1 MSVRFTEWIE
11 ELGRRVV
18 TVFSRRARFDREME
32 EEMRLH
38 RDLRA
43 RDLLDDGATPQEAR
57 DAAQRRFGNSL
68 RLREEI
74 HQAWGWN
81 WVDGLILDLRY
92 ASRRLRQS
100 PGFTAVAVL
109 TLALGI
115 GASSAIYSFMD
126 ALLLRVLPVP
136 DPQSLVVL
144 KWHIATLDDSGPL
157 GNRSVIHGRSGSTYD
172 VPHLGHTGGIF
183 PYPAFEMFQKNAPP
197 FLNLFAYCRTSR
209 LNVMVKG
216 QAIVAGGEY
225 VSGDYFNGLQVAPAR
240 GRLISADDDHA
251 GSAAVAV
258 ASYGFSESHFGGPA
272 NAVGQIVVVNNV
284 PVTIVGVTAP
294 EFFGVDPGTSP
305 SLFFPVHLNVALEG
319 IKPWGFKPAQYLDQN
334 TYWLEMMARLRPGV
348 TMAQAQAAL
357 APRFHQWAATTATR
371 EVERAN
377 LPELVLQEGAGG
389 LDALRRRYSRPLYI
403 LLTLVTF
410 ILAIACANIANL
422 LLARATARRREIA
435 LRVSIGASRARLVR
449 QLLTESILLGCL
461 GGAAGIAVA
470 VWGIR
475 FLMVLL
481 ANGRRD
487 FTVIHPDLNWHVLGV
502 AAALSVLT
510 GVLFGLAPALQS
522 THVDVMP
529 GLKEIRS
536 GESRSRS
543 GLSLSHVLVVS
554 QIGLSLLMLV
564 AAGLFVRTLKNL
576 QAIELGINRENLL
589 LFSMNA
595 SQVGHG
601 GVEILSF
608 YDGLQKRLAGLPGVR
623 SASLAHAGLVA
634 DGNSSTCVVVPG
646 RPVDNRTYYLN
657 VGPAFFSTMQN
668 PILLGREIDERDQLN
683 SPAVVVVNEEFVK
696 DYFDGLNPLGHHLT
710 FGCMDK
716 ARDLE
721 IVGVAKNAHYGDLR
735 AEIPPVIYVPYKQSP
750 VPTFEMT
757 YALRTAGDPLAMARM
772 VRDIVHQAD
781 PRVPVTDVTTQT
793 AAIDRTMGE
802 EAMFAELCAAF
813 AVLALLIACVGLY
826 GTVSYNVARRTHEI
840 GVRMALGA
848 RRGVVVWMVLR
859 QVLVLAGL
867 GLAIG
872 LPVALATSKLIESF
886 LFGMKPND
894 PLAITLALL
903 TLSGSVALAGYA
915 PAWKASRIDPMI
927 ALRDE

>member
-1 MSVRFTEWIE
+1 MRFTEWLE
-11 ELGRRVV
+11 ELGRRV
-18 TVFSRRARFDREME
+18 TTLFSGRAHFDHEME

-43 RDLLDDGATPQEAR
+43 RDLRDDGATAEEAYYS
-57 DAAQRRFGNSL
+57 AQRRFGNSL

-92 ASRRLRQS
+92 AARRLRQS
-100 PGFTAVAVL
+100 PGFTAIAVL

-136 DPQSLVVL
+136 DPKSLVVL
-144 KWHIATLDDSGPL
+144 KWHIATLDDSGPI

-183 PYPAFEMFQKNAPP
+183 PYPAFELFQRDDAP
-197 FLNLFAYCRTSR
+197 FLKLFAYYKTDR

-216 QAIVAGGEY
+216 QATVARGGY
-225 VSGDYFNGLQVAPAR
+225 VSGDYFSGLEVVPAA
-240 GRLISADDDHA
+240 GRLIAADDDQA

-258 ASYGFSESHFGGPA
+258 ASYGFSQRHFGGPA
-272 NAVGQIVVVNNV
+272 NTTGQTIVVNNV

-294 EFFGVDPGTSP
+294 EFFGVDPGVSP
-305 SLFFPVHLNVALEG
+305 SLFFPVHLNVRLEG

-334 TYWLEMMARLRPGV
+334 SYWLEIMARLRPGV
-348 TMAQAQAAL
+348 TMTQAQAAL
-357 APRFHQWAATTATR
+357 APRFHHWVETTATKD
-371 EVERAN
+371 VERAN

-403 LLTLVTF
+403 LLTLVAF
-410 ILAIACANIANL
+410 ILTIACANIANL
-422 LLARATARRREIA
+422 LLARATTRRREIA
-435 LRVSIGASRARLVR
+435 LRLSIGASRARLVR
-449 QLLTESILLGCL
+449 QLLTESVLLAFL
-461 GGAAGIAVA
+461 GGAVGVGIA

-481 ANGRRD
+481 ASGRQD
-487 FTVIHPDLNWHVLGV
+487 FTVIHPDLNWHVLAV
-502 AAALSVLT
+502 AAALSLLT

-522 THVDVMP
+522 SQVDVAP
-529 GLKEIRS
+529 ALKEIRS
-536 GESRSRS
+536 GESRARS
-543 GLSLSHVLVVS
+543 SLSLSHVLVVS

-601 GVEILSF
+601 GTEILSF

-623 SASLAHAGLVA
+623 SASLAHTGLVA
-634 DGNSSTCVVVPG
+634 DGNSSTCVIVPG
-646 RPVDNRTYYLN
+646 KPVDDRTYYLN

-668 PILLGREIDERDQLN
+668 PILFGREIDERDQLK

-696 DYFDGLNPLGHHLT
+696 AYFDRQNPLGHHLT
-710 FGCMDK
+710 FGCMDA

-721 IVGVAKNAHYGDLR
+721 IIGVAKNAHYGDLR
-735 AEIPPVIYVPYKQSP
+735 AEVPPVIYVPYKQSP
-750 VPTFEMT
+750 VPSFEMT
-757 YALRTAGDPLAMARM
+757 YALRTAGDPLAMAKM
-772 VRDIVHQAD
+772 ARDIAHQAD
-781 PRVPVTDVTTQT
+781 PRVPVTDVITQT
-793 AAIDRTMGE
+793 AAIDRTMGQ
-802 EAMFAELCAAF
+802 EAMFAELCTAF

-840 GVRMALGA
+840 GIRIALGA

-859 QVLVLAGL
+859 QVLALAAL

-872 LPVALATSKLIESF
+872 VPVALATSKLIESF

-894 PLAITLALL
+894 LLALTIAVLTLA
-903 TLSGSVALAGYA
+903 GSVALAGYA